1 MASPSASR
9 NPIVREFPA
18 LASRDFS
25 LLFGN
30 SMFSAAANWALL
42 LARGW
47 LVFDL
52 TKSSSAVGL
61 VTFAGMAPF
70 IFASPVSGVLA
81 DRMDR
86 RSLSLFSGMVAFAGT
101 AGLAAVTLGGY
112 VAVWHVVFFAL
123 LGGIARA
130 VQTPAQQAMIPA
142 LVEKDQLLSGMALS
156 SVSVHGSRLAGPLVG
171 GILLE
176 VWGAGAV
183 FVLSAALYLGGAGC
197 LWLMR
202 YRNSAPPGTARLS
215 LGGLLSEMGEGARYI
230 GYDRRVG
237 LVVMLVVF
245 HCALT
250 MAFDSLIPELAHDL
264 GGGGQLYSGLLMGLG
279 AGAITGTV
287 GVAKL
292 PTLARQGNALAVC
305 GAVSGL
311 SMLTLGFAPSPGLA
325 IAGAVVAGGSQ
336 AAYMALSATFVQ
348 DMTPDTLRGRVMSL
362 YVMLAAGHMAFVNLG
377 MGALA
382 DIVGVR
388 VLLVVPGLIWT
399 AVFVAGVF
407 VLLDLRQLLRHGTFR
422 TPAPAMPAP
431 EPARA

>member
-1 MASPSASR
+1 MADASTSR
-9 NPIVREFPA
+9 NPLVREFPA

-52 TKSSSAVGL
+52 TKSSTAVGV

-70 IFASPVSGVLA
+70 IFASPISGVLA

-86 RSLSLFSGMVAFAGT
+86 RSLSLWSGLIAFLGT
-101 AGLAAVTLGGY
+101 VGLAIVTLGGF
-112 VAVWHVVFFAL
+112 VEVWHVVVFAL

-156 SVSVHGSRLAGPLVG
+156 GVSVHGSRLAGPLVG
-171 GILLE
+171 GVLLE
-176 VWGAGAV
+176 VWGAGSV
-183 FVLSAALYLGGAGC
+183 FVLSAALYFGGAVC
-197 LWLMR
+197 LWAMR
-202 YRNSAPPGTARLS
+202 YRNSAPPGMGRLSVARL
-215 LGGLLSEMGEGARYI
+215 LAEMGEGARYI
-230 GYDRRVG
+230 EQDRRVA
-237 LVVMLVVF
+237 LVIGLVVF

-250 MAFDSLIPELAHDL
+250 MAFDSLIPELSHDL
-264 GGGGQLYSGLLMGLG
+264 GGGGPLYSALLMGLG
-279 AGAITGTV
+279 AGAITGTI
-287 GVAKL
+287 GIAKI
-292 PTLARQGNALAVC
+292 PTLARQGHALAVC

-311 SMLTLGFAPSPGLA
+311 SMLTLGFATSPWVA
-325 IAGAVVAGGSQ
+325 VAGAVVAGGAQ
-336 AAYMALSATFVQ
+336 ASYMALSATFVQ

-382 DIVGVR
+382 DVVGVR
-388 VLLVVPGLIWT
+388 ILLVVPGLLWT
-399 AVFVAGVF
+399 AVFLAGVF
-407 VLLDLRQLLRHGTFR
+407 ALGDLRELLRSGTFR
-422 TPAPAMPAP
+422 TAAPPLPVPAQA
-431 EPARA
+431 

>member
-1 MASPSASR
+1 MAATSTSR
-9 NPIVREFPA
+9 NPLVREFPA

-70 IFASPVSGVLA
+70 IFASPISGVLA

-86 RSLSLFSGMVAFAGT
+86 RSLSLWSGLVAFLGT
-101 AGLAAVTLGGY
+101 VGLAVVTLAGF
-112 VAVWHVVFFAL
+112 VEVWHVVVFAL

-156 SVSVHGSRLAGPLVG
+156 SVSVHGSRLAGPLLG

-176 VWGAGAV
+176 VWGAGSV
-183 FVLSAALYLGGAGC
+183 FVLSAGLYLGGAFC
-197 LWLMR
+197 LWRMR
-202 YRNSAPPGTARLS
+202 YRNTAPPGTQRLS
-215 LGGLLSEMGEGARYI
+215 VGRLLSEMGEGARYI
-230 GYDRRVG
+230 GHDRRVG

-250 MAFDSLIPELAHDL
+250 MAFDSLIPELSHDL
-264 GGGGQLYSGLLMGLG
+264 GGGGRLYSALLMGLG
-279 AGAITGTV
+279 AGAITGTIAI
-287 GVAKL
+287 AKL
-292 PTLARQGNALAVC
+292 PTLAAQGNALALT

-311 SMLTLGFAPSPGLA
+311 AMLILGVAPSPWIA
-325 IAGAVVAGGSQ
+325 VAGAAVAGGAQ
-336 AAYMALSATFVQ
+336 ASYMALSATFVQ
-348 DMTPDTLRGRVMSL
+348 DMTPDALRGRVMSL
-362 YVMLAAGHMAFVNLG
+362 YIMLAAGHMAFVNLA

-388 VLLVVPGLIWT
+388 VLLVVPGLLWT
-399 AVFVAGVF
+399 AVFVAGIF
-407 VLLDLRQLLRHGTFR
+407 ALGDLRQLLRRGTFR
-422 TPAPAMPAP
+422 TAAPAVPVAMQA
-431 EPARA
+431 

>member
-1 MASPSASR
+1 MADTPRPR
-9 NPIVREFPA
+9 NLFVREFPA

-70 IFASPVSGVLA
+70 IFAAPVSGVLA

-86 RSLSLFSGMVAFAGT
+86 RALSLWSGLIAFVGT
-101 AGLAAVTLGGY
+101 VGLAIVTLGGF
-112 VAVWHVVFFAL
+112 VEVWHVVVFAL

-171 GILLE
+171 GILIE
-176 VWGAGAV
+176 VWGAGSV
-183 FVLSAALYLGGAGC
+183 FVLSAALYFGGAIC
-197 LWLMR
+197 LWRMR
-202 YRNSAPPGTARLS
+202 YRNSAPPGAGRLS
-215 LGGLLSEMGEGARYI
+215 LARLLSEMGEGARYI
-230 GYDRRVG
+230 GHDRRVG

-287 GVAKL
+287 GLAKI
-292 PTLARQGNALAVC
+292 PSLARQGNALAIC
-305 GAVSGL
+305 GALSGL
-311 SMLTLGFAPSPGLA
+311 SMLTLGFAPTPALA
-325 IAGAVVAGGSQ
+325 IAGAVIAGGSQ
-336 AAYMALSATFVQ
+336 ASYMALSATFVQ
-348 DMTPDTLRGRVMSL
+348 DMTPDVLRGRVMSL

-388 VLLVVPGLIWT
+388 VLLVIPGLLWT
-399 AVFVAGVF
+399 VVFVAGIF
-407 VLLDLRQLLRHGTFR
+407 ALGDLRQLLRSGTFR
-422 TPAPAMPAP
+422 TAAPPVPASALA
-431 EPARA
+431 